1 MLSLALTNETRVVD
15 AAPFCTPA
23 HPHTH
28 TPTPPPPCPFCAVW
42 LTFAPFGEQE
52 KFDAFRDKINSE
64 PVVVDLYKPLPDRYA
79 TIKVGSLAQLLFRL
93 QRDYWTAMNANPRF
107 VYRQELR
114 TYMFDPDMASP
125 ERLAEDCHYWAC
137 LENESMLESQTEM
150 ALAAAEN
157 ADQGDQDYW
166 ANTLAYNEGSHQ
178 EATRQSPPNTLP
190 TNTLPTKAPLL
201 RYETKLKLEASA
213 WEFKKTARDVRDE
226 HPEMGPDMP
235 DYFVSFRTLVRGRV
249 QMEPYMAWTFFQVG
263 EWHRDAEFRR
273 ARFLVQKGLP
283 MKPAEGADW
292 DYERYTTAEA
302 GLEEAT
308 ESVHDYERRLDIE
321 ERELEPERS
330 NEDAGAASDNLHRR
344 CPEHD
349 LANYDVSF
357 SGREPKIDEFAGTK
371 ENRPLTHAEFWEMQ
385 KGYQL
390 YRKGLLKLAEETFND
405 EGELTDVPE
414 SDSEAEAEDAPAA
427 PVVQPVAMEKDDPL
441 AGMYGGVVRGAIVRD
456 EARKRRTS
464 ERKTYLGQAKQRRVQ
479 RANVVASEASKK
491 REAEPPFDP
500 EELRAYEEA
509 NPPAM
514 QRMLQRKQ
522 TLAKKMAGEEA
533 RRQKAERLSSVVDD
547 AFRDFCVSNSN

>member
-28 TPTPPPPCPFCAVW
+28 THPHPPPPCPFCAVW

-79 TIKVGSLAQLLFRL
+79 TIKVGSLAQLLFGL

-273 ARFLVQKGLP
+273 ARFLAQKGLP

-385 KGYQL
+385 KGVPAVPQ
-390 YRKGLLKLAEETFND
+390 GAAEAGGRDVQRRGRADRRPRERLGGGGGGRTGRAGGAAGRDGERRPARRDVRRRGPRGDRARRGAQAAD
-405 EGELTDVPE
+405 ERAQDVPR
-414 SDSEAEAEDAPAA
+414 PGQAA
-427 PVVQPVAMEKDDPL
+427 PGA
-441 AGMYGGVVRGAIVRD
+441 AGQCGRVGGVQEARSGTAVRPGGAEGVRGGEPAGD
-456 EARKRRTS
+456 AADAAT
-464 ERKTYLGQAKQRRVQ
+464 QA
-479 RANVVASEASKK
+479 
-491 REAEPPFDP
+491 DP
-500 EELRAYEEA
+500 R
-509 NPPAM
+509 
-514 QRMLQRKQ
+514 
-522 TLAKKMAGEEA
+522 
-533 RRQKAERLSSVVDD
+533 
-547 AFRDFCVSNSN
+547 